1 MKAFNTGKKK
11 TLSENVYISY
21 KLNEVLYRLV
31 LQCMKLVSGFEVA
44 SDIFE
49 IPTNLPFLMWRG
61 RNVNHCQAGVNL
73 TRISLVVCGPQQ
85 ELF

>member
-1 MKAFNTGKKK
+1 MGKKK
-11 TLSENVYISY
+11 TLSENIYISY
-21 KLNEVLYRLV
+21 KLNKVLYKIV

-49 IPTNLPFLMWRG
+49 IPTNLPFLMWRS
-61 RNVNHCQAGVNL
+61 RNVNHCQGGVNL

>member
-1 MKAFNTGKKK
+1 
-11 TLSENVYISY
+11 
-21 KLNEVLYRLV
+21 
-31 LQCMKLVSGFEVA
+31 MKLVSGFEVA